1 VALTAVPMVVLT
13 AARAAALK
21 DRQTAG
27 RPEPPGPRTAVLMAV
42 LTAALMVVR
51 TAAPDLRT

>member
-1 VALTAVPMVVLT
+1 MALTAVPMVVLT

-27 RPEPPGPRTAVLMAV
+27 RPEPPGPRTAVLMA
-42 LTAALMVVR
+42 ALMVVR